1 MMSVEWEI
9 RSPDRERPPDSA
21 FRIPHS
27 ALRTSS
33 GFTLLE
39 ILLVV
44 LVIGISASAIL
55 PAALDSVEGI
65 RLRSATREV
74 ISMNKYARSRAVLDR
89 KPVALLYDRGR
100 GMVELAQLPAQDT
113 ALGPFLDTPAAR
125 MFEPDEFTGDTAAG
139 GVKSLVRKKLA
150 SFVVVAS
157 VDGLEEVDDTF
168 YAIYYPSGMCDA
180 HSITL
185 RDNRGDTAR
194 IRVNGMTGDIKLE
207 MR

>member
-1 MMSVEWEI
+1 
-9 RSPDRERPPDSA
+9 
-21 FRIPHS
+21 
-27 ALRTSS
+27 
-33 GFTLLE
+33 LE

-44 LVIGISASAIL
+44 LVIGIAAGAIM

-74 ISMNKYARSRAVLDR
+74 ISLNKYARSRAVLDR

-100 GMVELAQLPAQDT
+100 GRVELAQLPAQDT

-125 MFEPDEFTGDTAAG
+125 MFEPDEFTGTGAG

-150 SFVVVAS
+150 SFVVVES
-157 VDGLEEVDDTF
+157 VEGLEEVDDTF

-180 HSITL
+180 HTITL

-207 MR
+207 MK